1 MVIIMKFREFAIK
14 HLRVRNFK
22 ELCFLLIKLL
32 VIAFVFIELYE
43 DFLFL
48 VCKIKYAAS
57 GIKYAQ
63 KMLFFTIIKR
73 VVLIAIFFGIY
84 RSVKYFKRK
93 GALSTALWILLIL
106 SIITSAVNG
115 SILGVF
121 YWDGPYW
128 GRVVDADT
136 GEPIEGASVAGK
148 WIFDYV
154 YFPFAVGGDAF
165 ADARETVT
173 GKSGYFFISMGRA
186 AWFWPFS
193 RIVLDDLYVYK
204 PGYDSH
210 PPRMYRTW
218 SEEDKKRW
226 FAKLKLNK
234 QYPEIRKRYS
244 KKYHTIKPEEYFSDL
259 KHTPAI
265 YGRIFR
271 VNCKFYKPCIIK
283 LNKALSIKEQRKAAF
298 TFSPNDASICEYF
311 KIKKMLNLQ
320 EEGKKKLN

>member
-32 VIAFVFIELYE
+32 IIAFVFIELYE

-48 VCKIKYAAS
+48 VCE
-57 GIKYAQ
+57 IKYAQ
-63 KMLFFTIIKR
+63 KTLPLTIIKR
-73 VVLIAIFFGIY
+73 LILIAIFFGIY
-84 RSVKYFKRK
+84 HSVKYFKKK
-93 GALSTALWILLIL
+93 GALSTALWVFLIL

-136 GEPIEGASVAGK
+136 GEPIEGASVAGE
-148 WIFDYV
+148 WVFDYV
-154 YFPFAVGGDAF
+154 LFPLVAANGQAF

-173 GKSGYFFISMGRA
+173 GKSGYFFVPMGRA

-193 RIVLDDLYVYK
+193 RIVLKDLYVYK

-210 PPRMYRTW
+210 PPRMYRAW
-218 SEEDKKRW
+218 SEEDNKKW

-244 KKYHTIKPEEYFSDL
+244 KKYHSIKPKEYFSNT
-259 KHTPAI
+259 KYAPSI

-298 TFSPNDASICEYF
+298 AFSSNSVVYCEYF

-320 EEGKKKLN
+320 EEGKKKLH